1 MSKYK
6 LTFKATDAK
15 DRTRKYED
23 EIIRIFH
30 FYKEFLDK
38 EPRFQFS
45 ETKDTYYMELRWDE
59 GLSIKR
65 VTVDFEPSRKIIKHA
80 RSKYAATGGFIPILF
95 SKEELKLFDSLN
107 FTLSEHYRDIK
118 LEQDITDWWDK

>member
-1 MSKYK
+1 MYKYK
-6 LTFKATDAK
+6 LTFKAHDAK
-15 DRTRKYED
+15 ERIRKYED

-30 FYKEFLDK
+30 FYKEYLDK

-45 ETKDTYYMELRWDE
+45 ETKNTYYMELRWDE

-65 VTVDFEPSRKIIKHA
+65 VTVDFEPSRQIIKHS
-80 RSKYAATGGFIPILF
+80 RSKYTTAGDFIPVLF
-95 SKEELKLFDSLN
+95 SKEELRLFDGLN
-107 FTLSEHYRDIK
+107 FTLSEHYKDKK